1 MADISKR
8 IEKAEKFL
16 KKGKVD
22 SALEEYLSVLDH
34 DPGND
39 KIRHVAADLFLQ
51 INRGAEAASLLS
63 ELFDRQV
70 AAGDNARAALTFKK
84 LARISP
90 PKLGQV
96 LRFAQASERSGNR
109 REALEA
115 YDAAVKGFLREGREN
130 EALSALRRMVGIQPE
145 RENLKRLADL
155 AAKLRDGPAAA
166 EAFLKIGLAEEQ
178 NGQKGFS
185 WYERAHQQDPENPEI
200 AFRFGKHLLEKGE
213 IERAVH
219 VLERAAKAKVSL
231 PEHRQAYGYAL
242 IHLFQLRYAAGD
254 FGRAADALAR
264 AADVDPYVEGLARRL
279 ELLQGKIDAN
289 RYRAIASHLKHAETE
304 PPDSTKH
311 KDKDKEISKD
321 AEEGDQAS
329 EKESTVLEDLM
340 LQAEIFLQY
349 AMRAKA

>member
-200 AFRFGKHLLEKGE
+200 AFRFGKYLLEKGE
-213 IERAVH
+213 FERAVH

-242 IHLFQLRYAAGD
+242 VAAH
-254 FGRAADALAR
+254 RAADGVAVPAQEFR
-264 AADVDPYVEGLARRL
+264 ERVHDDVGAVVERPTQVRRR
-279 ELLQGKIDAN
+279 QGVVD
-289 RYRAIASHLKHAETE
+289 
-304 PPDSTKH
+304 D
-311 KDKDKEISKD
+311 
-321 AEEGDQAS
+321 
-329 EKESTVLEDLM
+329 
-340 LQAEIFLQY
+340 
-349 AMRAKA
+349 